1 MGWEHVWLLDG
12 HRIPE
17 IGYGSWLIGSGSTVV
32 DQVEQALE
40 TGFNHLDTAQIY
52 RNESEVGD
60 GLKASGLE
68 RKDVWVTTK
77 WSGKDGKGIRASIN
91 ESLEFLKLKYVDL
104 YLIHSPRLA
113 KADPVAAWEEM
124 LVLKKEGLAHSVG
137 VSNYEIKDLEVL
149 REAGLATPVVN
160 QVLLHPYVYDK
171 QKALL
176 AYHEQEG
183 IVTEAYSS
191 LYPLT
196 HQSGGPLDKPL
207 RKIAQAHSGEK
218 VAVTEAEVLFAWAR
232 SKGAVIVTTT
242 RSKERLHAYLR
253 AGDLELTEKEVAT
266 IDSAGSQLKAWQRWQ
281 YAKRAGA
288 LVAGC
293 AAAQFVYTA
302 VRAAA

>member
-12 HRIPE
+12 YRIPE

-40 TGFNHLDTAQIY
+40 AGFNHLDTAQIY
-52 RNESEVGD
+52 KNESEVGE
-60 GLKASGLE
+60 GLQASGLE

-91 ESLEFLKLKYVDL
+91 ESLEFLKYVDL
-104 YLIHSPRLA
+104 YLIHSPRLV

-137 VSNYEIKDLEVL
+137 VSNYEIEDLEML

-160 QVLLHPYVYDK
+160 QILLHPYVYER

-176 AYHEQEG
+176 AYHEQQG
-183 IVTEAYSS
+183 IVTEAYST

-196 HQSGGPLDKPL
+196 HRSGGPLDKPL
-207 RKIAQAHSGEK
+207 RKIAKAHSSEK
-218 VAVTEAEVLFAWAR
+218 VEVTEAEVLFAWAR

-242 RSKERLHAYLR
+242 RSKKRLQAYLR
-253 AGDLELTEKEVAT
+253 AGDLELTEKEIAT
-266 IDSAGSQLKAWQRWQ
+266 IDSAGAQFKAWQRWQ
-281 YAKRAGA
+281 YAKRVGA
-288 LVAGC
+288 LAFGC
-293 AAAQFVYTA
+293 AAAQLLYA
-302 VRAAA
+302 GVRA